1 MVRELQL
8 VARELTVEVLLL
20 CLLLLNRLYQ
30 LLISVINENDIKRQQ
45 LPIILYTALFSDP
58 LGSLNFNML
67 ILARKDIPKDFR
79 QRDIII
85 ILFLL
90 LGYDGIEIGILLH
103 AFGYIIV
110 LAGDVI
116 FMFEKIDVDFA
127 RMLLAYFLMLFVVVL
142 A

>member
-1 MVRELQL
+1 
-8 VARELTVEVLLL
+8 
-20 CLLLLNRLYQ
+20 
-30 LLISVINENDIKRQQ
+30 
-45 LPIILYTALFSDP
+45 LYTALFSDP

-67 ILARKDIPKDFR
+67 ILARKDIPNDFR
-79 QRDIII
+79 QGDIII